1 MLVNQAQQLSISL
14 LKDSNGS
21 SGREVLLVPVRK
33 TSIHFSTI
41 DQNFSSFFYLFVYLL
56 FILLP
61 TLLIRT
67 VMFFGYLS
75 LFS

>member
-14 LKDSNGS
+14 FKDSNGS

-41 DQNFSSFFYLFVYLL
+41 DQNSGFFFLMCSCVRVMMHLFPKCL
-56 FILLP
+56 
-61 TLLIRT
+61 
-67 VMFFGYLS
+67 
-75 LFS
+75 